1 VEGLPLDGAGGGE
14 HLFGAGPY
22 ADVFREVFPA
32 YCAGTIHQKLGGAG
46 DVVLFGAS
54 GFVQQVV
61 AANHLGIWVGK
72 KGESVALL
80 LPQMFRDV
88 GPVYADGH
96 GPDALC
102 GKLGKIFLDAS

>member
-1 VEGLPLDGAGGGE
+1 MRLGKWLYTIPLRL
-14 HLFGAGPY
+14 HSLFGREQVEKDHAPPY
-22 ADVFREVFPA
+22 CVLDKVLQV
-32 YCAGTIHQKLGGAG
+32 GGAG

-72 KGESVALL
+72 KGESVALP

-88 GPVYADGH
+88 GRVYADGH

-102 GKLGKIFLDAS
+102 GKPGKIFLDAS

>member
-1 VEGLPLDGAGGGE
+1 MAATISANPDTDIDYAGKA
-14 HLFGAGPY
+14 AGPC
-22 ADVFREVFPA
+22 VF
-32 YCAGTIHQKLGGAG
+32 
-46 DVVLFGAS
+46 VLFGAA

-61 AANHLGIWVGK
+61 AANHLSIWVGK

-88 GPVYADGH
+88 GRVYADGH
-96 GPDALC
+96 GPDALR